1 MNNIAKQKRK
11 SPTALLRSP
20 INCIREGTLY
30 SKIFDVLY
38 LHRKDGIGRP
48 QLITEV
54 QRATGRQKRLVAFGV
69 SVVTSPTEDGSFHR
83 SARRIADVCWFEKQN
98 GWVRMRLRKGVLSE
112 DRQQS

>member
-1 MNNIAKQKRK
+1 MNNIANQKRK
-11 SPTALLRSP
+11 SSSALPRSP

-30 SKIFDVLY
+30 ARIFDALY

-54 QRATGRQKRLVAFGV
+54 QRATGRPKRLVAFGV

-83 SARRIADVCWFEKQN
+83 SANNIADVCWFEKQN
-98 GWVRMRLRKGVLSE
+98 GWIRMRLRKGVLSE
-112 DRQQS
+112 DSQQS